1 MKKYLLLFS
10 LLFTSAIAFSQ
21 QEPQYT
27 QNMFNILSFNPAYA
41 GSNGSICLTGFYRQ
55 QNTGFKQ
62 EDKQGNKSNAGPQDI
77 LVSIDAPV
85 KFLHGGIGLIVNQD
99 KLGFETNLNLKLAYA
114 YRFNMGLGNLS
125 IGLQAGFNNKSIDY
139 SKFKPGDELSG
150 GSTTDPVILNGQSGT
165 QSDMIT
171 DISFGV
177 FYKIPQKLYAGISS
191 TQLIQSTGTKTGVS
205 LKRHYFI
212 QGGYEWAFPNN
223 PSFELLPSAMIK
235 TDFVSAQYD
244 IDLLLR
250 YNNRF
255 WGGLGYR
262 VQDAIMIMVGMEW
275 KNFNI
280 GYSYDLT
287 TSALGSNS
295 RSSGTH
301 EIMLRYC
308 FKIEIPK
315 VLRSYK
321 NTRFL

>member
-125 IGLQAGFNNKSIDY
+125 IGLQAGFNNKSI
-139 SKFKPGDELSG
+139 
-150 GSTTDPVILNGQSGT
+150 
-165 QSDMIT
+165 
-171 DISFGV
+171 
-177 FYKIPQKLYAGISS
+177 
-191 TQLIQSTGTKTGVS
+191 
-205 LKRHYFI
+205 
-212 QGGYEWAFPNN
+212 
-223 PSFELLPSAMIK
+223 SA
-235 TDFVSAQYD
+235 
-244 IDLLLR
+244 R
-250 YNNRF
+250 
-255 WGGLGYR
+255 
-262 VQDAIMIMVGMEW
+262 
-275 KNFNI
+275 
-280 GYSYDLT
+280 
-287 TSALGSNS
+287 
-295 RSSGTH
+295 
-301 EIMLRYC
+301 
-308 FKIEIPK
+308 
-315 VLRSYK
+315 
-321 NTRFL
+321 